1 MKVKQSICC
10 VYWFSLTQKKDA
22 FQEFHSLKR
31 KTKYENKT
39 QFINVESYGP
49 EKLCNLFSIMT
60 DSITKRIRIKVS

>member
-39 QFINVESYGP
+39 QFINVESY
-49 EKLCNLFSIMT
+49 S
-60 DSITKRIRIKVS
+60 VS